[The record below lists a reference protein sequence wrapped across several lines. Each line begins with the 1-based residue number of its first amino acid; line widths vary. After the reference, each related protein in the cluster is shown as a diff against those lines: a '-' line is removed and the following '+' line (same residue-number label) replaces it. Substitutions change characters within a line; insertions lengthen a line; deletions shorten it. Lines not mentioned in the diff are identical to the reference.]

1 MCTCAFNSTFID
13 WLISTFPYLKTDI
26 ILNRWYFWVNTLQSI
41 YVTSGFGIVCPFL
54 TDSNCFFEK
63 SKINFC
69 KSFCFLVRKILKKLK
84 QEKNILLLDLPGRI
98 WKVSRLFIIVYLTV
112 WPTRKFVELRDFGKI
127 YLCEIIKF
135 EETSGFQ
142 LPACLRFC

>member
-26 ILNRWYFWVNTLQSI
+26 ILNRWYFWVNTLQST
-41 YVTSGFGIVCPFL
+41 YVTSEFGIVCPFL
-54 TDSNCFFEK
+54 TYSNCFFEK

-69 KSFCFLVRKILKKLK
+69 KSLFFLVRKILKKLK
-84 QEKNILLLDLPGRI
+84 QEKNILLLDLPGRF

-112 WPTRKFVELRDFGKI
+112 WPTRKFVARLSNLKKQVDFS
-127 YLCEIIKF
+127 YH
-135 EETSGFQ
+135 
-142 LPACLRFC
+142 RV